1 MEREYEIHF
10 APLQGYTDWIFRNVF
25 ARHFQGITAYY
36 TPFVRLEKGTV
47 FRNRDL
53 RDIDPANNRVKGLVP
68 QILPGSSEEFRIL
81 ASYMLEKGYRQVD
94 INLGCSFPLIARQKK
109 GAGMLPYP
117 DVVGRVLR
125 VTDEFPE
132 LAFSL
137 KMRLGWENQGEGL
150 RLMSILNDLRLQGIT
165 IHARL
170 GKQQYK
176 GETDPESF
184 AAFYE
189 SCKRPLFYNG
199 DLTKPEQI
207 QYILKKFPL
216 LRGVLLG
223 RGLLSSPFLA
233 EDFLKYTNDSKEK
246 RIKRFS
252 DFHKELFFA
261 YEDYF
266 KDERLLVQ
274 KMKSYWEY
282 FQGEAERK
290 LLKKVKKAINRRDY
304 LLAVEAI
311 TGK

>member
-25 ARHFQGITAYY
+25 ARHFQGITAFY
-36 TPFVRLEKGTV
+36 TPFVRLEKGSV

-53 RDIDPANNRVKGLVP
+53 RDIDPANNRVDSLIP

-81 ASYMLEKGYRQVD
+81 VSYMAEKGYRQVD
-94 INLGCSFPLIARQKK
+94 INLGCPFPLIAGQKK

-117 DVVGRVLR
+117 DRVEKVLR
-125 VTDEFPE
+125 GTEEFPE

-137 KMRLGWENQGEGL
+137 KMRLGWQDLSEGVEIVP
-150 RLMSILNDLRLQGIT
+150 ILNDLRLQWIT
-165 IHARL
+165 IHTRL

-176 GETDPESF
+176 GEADPESF
-184 AAFYE
+184 TAFYE
-189 SCKRPLFYNG
+189 GCKRPLFYNG

-216 LRGVLLG
+216 LRGILLG
-223 RGLLSSPFLA
+223 RGILSSPFLA

-246 RIKRFS
+246 RMKRFS

-261 YEDYF
+261 YEDYL
-266 KDERLLVQ
+266 KDERLLIQ

-282 FQGEAERK
+282 FQGGAERK
-290 LLKKVKKAINRRDY
+290 LLKKIKKAVDRRDY
-304 LLAVEAI
+304 LSAVDEI